1 MVIFTRIIT
10 RPEMDL
16 DIERI
21 RKRVKELTPSSGWS
35 KSESDSDQDLET
47 LRRRLVA
54 LEAKIG
60 RREVEEWAR
69 EREAA
74 VERRGG
80 GESEKR
86 SATADGV

>member
-1 MVIFTRIIT
+1 
-10 RPEMDL
+10 MDI

-21 RKRVKELTPSSGWS
+21 RKRVKELNPSSGWS

-47 LRRRLVA
+47 LRRRLA
-54 LEAKIG
+54 ELEAKIG

-69 EREAA
+69 EREAEA
-74 VERRGG
+74 RRRGG
-80 GESEKR
+80 GVSERK